1 MNGELHYAHNK
12 LRSRVYWAITYIV
25 IIAAVLFG
33 LYQVAA
39 SMQTHTLPAGEIQLS
54 VPYSK
59 YLVGEPITFSIKN
72 NYNSTIYILND
83 CPNEPLNV
91 YRLVGTVWTR
101 VHDTAAV
108 SECPTQDRMIEV
120 GANGSVDGSFAPWH
134 NLFITPGKYR
144 VVAYVE
150 YYNALPYQEFEVVD
164 KPAAKAPTQTPA
176 VTETVITPNF
186 TQQIQREDNEREGD
200 DD

>member
-12 LRSRVYWAITYIV
+12 FRSRIYWAIAYVVIV
-25 IIAAVLFG
+25 AAVLFG

-39 SMQTHTLPAGEIQLS
+39 SMQTHTLPAGDIQLS

-91 YRLVGTVWTR
+91 YKLVGTVWTR
-101 VHDTAAV
+101 AHDVADI
-108 SECPTQDRMIEV
+108 SECSNQNRMIEV
-120 GANGSVDGSFAPWH
+120 GANGSAGGSFTPWR
-134 NLFITPGKYR
+134 NLFATPGKYR
-144 VVAYVE
+144 IVAYVE
-150 YYNALPYQEFEVVD
+150 YYDALPYQEFEVID
-164 KPAAKAPTQTPA
+164 KPVAGASTQAPP
-176 VTETVITPNF
+176 VNETVITPNF
-186 TQQIQREDNEREGD
+186 TQQIQRGDDEREGD